1 MLHASTEPTGIFDF
15 TDPAEIKER
24 NWIHRCVK
32 SKLICTIG
40 PASRSVEVLWYDIYL
55 QLQLS
60 DWSPVIHILVAT
72 YCIGGGCIFVI
83 MEK

>member
-1 MLHASTEPTGIFDF
+1 LLPQYIMLKTSTEPTGIFDF

-55 QLQLS
+55 
-60 DWSPVIHILVAT
+60 
-72 YCIGGGCIFVI
+72 F
-83 MEK
+83 

>member
-1 MLHASTEPTGIFDF
+1 MLKTSTEPTGIFDF

-55 QLQLS
+55 
-60 DWSPVIHILVAT
+60 
-72 YCIGGGCIFVI
+72 F
-83 MEK
+83 